1 MEVVFHVGAKCRVI
15 QAILADVVKL
25 SCVIEAMLYGLGV
38 ESSSETITII
48 DTP

>member
-1 MEVVFHVGAKCRVI
+1 VI